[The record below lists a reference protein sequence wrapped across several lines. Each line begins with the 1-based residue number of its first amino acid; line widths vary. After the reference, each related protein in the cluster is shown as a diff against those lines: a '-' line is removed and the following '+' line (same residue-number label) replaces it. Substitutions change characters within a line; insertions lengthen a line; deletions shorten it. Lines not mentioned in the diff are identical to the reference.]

1 MIELLSTLRKNWW
14 VGLLFVAGI
23 VLFGQH
29 LYIASLETRLA
40 KSKQEISDLKSEA
53 DRVALELTQQIVKN
67 QQAHA
72 RAQAEKEASYE
83 QDLNRQLAAR
93 AADRRELDRLR
104 VAIKAYANRGRTETG
119 VDAPARVGEED
130 RLDRLAG
137 LLEEGVELVVES
149 RGVVERR
156 DAEVKRLLDQ
166 IALDRTACT
175 AD

>member
-1 MIELLSTLRKNWW
+1 MIEALSILRKHWSIA
-14 VGLLFVAGI
+14 LLIVAG
-23 VLFGQH
+23 VLLLGQR
-29 LYIASLETRLA
+29 LYIASLDAQLA
-40 KSKQEISDLKSEA
+40 KSKQEMSDLKSEA

-72 RAQAEKEASYE
+72 RAQSEKEAAYE
-83 QDLNRQLAAR
+83 EDLKRQAAAR

-104 VAIKAYANRGRTETG
+104 VAIKAYAHGGRTETG
-119 VDAPARVGEED
+119 VDAPAGISQED

-137 LLEEGVELVVES
+137 LLAEGVELVVES

-166 IALDRTACT
+166 IALDRTACM